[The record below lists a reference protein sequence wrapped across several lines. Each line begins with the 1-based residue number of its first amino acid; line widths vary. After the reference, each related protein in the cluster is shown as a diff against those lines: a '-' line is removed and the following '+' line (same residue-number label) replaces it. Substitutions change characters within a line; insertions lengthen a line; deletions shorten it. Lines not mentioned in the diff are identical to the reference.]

1 MCSWLILLFL
11 LFRCNNGCD
20 MCCDNDRNDNNRNR
34 RSDSDCDRNRRNDN
48 DCDCDRR
55 SDRSWERSSSCGCE
69 DEFVQP
75 RSFGGFQNQG
85 TCGCETKEE

>member
-11 LFRCNNGCD
+11 LFRCNNGWD
-20 MCCDNDRNDNNRNR
+20 MCCDN
-34 RSDSDCDRNRRNDN
+34 DCDRNRRNDN
-48 DCDCDRR
+48 DCDRNRRSDNDCDRDRR
-55 SDRSWERSSSCGCE
+55 SDRSWERNNSCGCE

-75 RSFGGFQNQG
+75 RAFSGFQNQG